1 MVHMLVYISDLLT
14 SVANV
19 PARSALHASS
29 SNDLV
34 VPWTRWWIGYRAIS
48 IATQRAYGSA
58 CQQSW
63 SSTNTFYHQLKTF
76 TFESAYRHWE
86 PDWRLFCD
94 APAVYKVGGIL
105 QTTVTVTALP
115 LGTEKPQIR
124 VSKTLPCDCG
134 CRDGWTQSTW
144 KPRSHSEH
152 RSKSVYTH
160 IHTLLSPIWFLHW
173 NFYLQMPI
181 TN

>member
-1 MVHMLVYISDLLT
+1 MDPSMNRLQSYLHRHTASIWISLPTELKLNQYFLSPIKNIYVRVCLQT
-14 SVANV
+14 
-19 PARSALHASS
+19 LG
-29 SNDLV
+29 
-34 VPWTRWWIGYRAIS
+34 TR
-48 IATQRAYGSA
+48 
-58 CQQSW
+58 
-63 SSTNTFYHQLKTF
+63 LKM
-76 TFESAYRHWE
+76 
-86 PDWRLFCD
+86 FCD
-94 APAVYKVGGIL
+94 APADYKVGGIL